1 MRLTMLMLAGVGST
15 GLAQTPPPAPPA
27 PHSEMAGMSHG
38 GAAGMSHG
46 DTAVSKTAM
55 IMPGYGAGGFPVTTK
70 VPRAQA
76 FFDNGMQLAHAF
88 AHKAAIKAMDEAV
101 RLDPACAM
109 CLWGLAWASGPTIN
123 YGKSSDEIAP
133 LAKMADKAAELAAS
147 NGTDRERALIKA
159 LQLRYA
165 GDDQDLGALNF
176 AKAVHYLAARDPG
189 DNELAVMAADA
200 WLETAA
206 KKSEEGKL
214 NAQLAMS
221 LLEPVLKRDPDY
233 TPAIHFYI
241 HASELAG
248 VPALAEPYADRLA
261 GLAPRAS
268 HLIHMPSHT
277 YYWVGRYQDAADANM
292 KAVALGIENAKAL
305 GLRPPNGVWGLPYH
319 AHNVT
324 FGLGGALEAGDAKT
338 ALYLGRP
345 LVERSQGRG
354 DAEAYSQLI
363 AANGYFAM
371 ARFAPVAEVLALK
384 QPKLPFLKGA
394 WHYARGEAF
403 ARNGDAV
410 GVRSEAAAIRG
421 VRGPKSKDD
430 ATAQAQDLLFI
441 AREVLA
447 GRAAMMGGRPG
458 EAEVA
463 FRQAAELQES
473 DDFSAMADPPGWYYP
488 VRRDLAAA
496 LLASGDRAGART
508 EAEAALDYRKKDP
521 GTLALLASLDP
532 PLR

>member
-1 MRLTMLMLAGVGST
+1 MRLTMLMLAGVGSA

-38 GAAGMSHG
+38 DA
-46 DTAVSKTAM
+46 AVSKTAM
-55 IMPGYGAGGFPVTTK
+55 IMPGYGAGGFPITTR

-109 CLWGLAWASGPTIN
+109 CLWGQAWASGPTIN
-123 YGKSSDEIAP
+123 YGKLSDEIAP
-133 LAKMADKAAELAAS
+133 LAEMANKAAELAATD
-147 NGTDRERALIKA
+147 GTERERVLIKA
-159 LQLRYA
+159 LQRRYKDGGGGKP
-165 GDDQDLGALNF
+165 GDLAF
-176 AKAVHYLAARDPG
+176 AKSMAALASAYPDDKEIAVI
-189 DNELAVMAADA
+189 AADA
-200 WLETAA
+200 WLETH
-206 KKSEEGKL
+206 SDGPDDDL
-214 NAQLAMS
+214 MNGRLAMP
-221 LLEPVLKRDPDY
+221 LLEGVLKRAPDY

-241 HASELAG
+241 HATEFAR
-248 VPALAEPYADRLA
+248 VPGLAESYADRLA

-268 HLIHMPSHT
+268 HLTHMPSHT
-277 YYWVGRYQDAADANM
+277 YYWIGRYQDAADANM

-305 GLRPPNGVWGLPYH
+305 GLGPPDGVWGLPYH

-354 DAEAYSQLI
+354 DAGAYSQLI

-371 ARFAPVAEVLALK
+371 ARFAPVTEVLALK

-403 ARNGDAV
+403 ARNGDAA

-441 AREVLA
+441 ARGVLA

-473 DDFSAMADPPGWYYP
+473 DDFSAVSDPPGWYYP

-521 GTLALLASLDP
+521 GTLALLASIDP